1 MEPADQSHLKKTDQ
15 LSQHGPV
22 IEFLPDADAIE
33 RDAIPAYIRSTL
45 WVLAAALL
53 SFLVWASFSE
63 VEKVVVAQG
72 RLTNPLPNIVVQ
84 PLETSIIQKI
94 EVRVGQVVRKGELLA
109 TLDPTF
115 AQADEAQLR
124 ARLQSLET
132 QTKGL
137 SGELSGKNPRPPLGA
152 KDLDGRLQA
161 QLSAERQANF
171 DAQIARMDQNL
182 ARLTAGMETN
192 RKDQDVL
199 LQRLASLK
207 EMEAMQES
215 LMAQQFGARL
225 HLLEARER
233 RLAGQRELD
242 LALSKEHELS
252 REKAALQAE
261 KTAFIKTWRQ
271 KTLEDLLATS
281 RERDGIQEQLQK
293 ADKRKQLVSLV
304 SPVDA
309 VVLDMAKLSQG
320 SVIQAAEQMFTL
332 VPLGAELEAEVKID
346 ALDIGYIKLNDPVH
360 LKIDAFPFQ
369 KHGALHGKLRTVSED
384 AFKRESSAM
393 GQGLDAYYLSRI
405 TLGPQTLRNTS
416 DKMRLLPGMTL
427 SAEIVVGKRTVMSYL
442 LWPLTKA
449 MDESMREP

>member
-1 MEPADQSHLKKTDQ
+1 
-15 LSQHGPV
+15 
-22 IEFLPDADAIE
+22 LPDADAIE
-33 RDAIPAYIRSTL
+33 RDAIPTYIRSTL
-45 WVLAAALL
+45 WVLAAALV

-137 SGELSGKNPRPPLGA
+137 SGELLGKNTRLPVSA

-171 DAQIARMDQNL
+171 DAQVARMDQNL
-182 ARLTAGMETN
+182 ARLSAGMETN

-242 LALSKEHELS
+242 LAVSKAHELS

-271 KTLEDLLATS
+271 KTMEDLLATN

-369 KHGALHGKLRTVSED
+369 KHGALHGKVRTVSED

-405 TLGPQTLRNTS
+405 SLGPQTLRNTS